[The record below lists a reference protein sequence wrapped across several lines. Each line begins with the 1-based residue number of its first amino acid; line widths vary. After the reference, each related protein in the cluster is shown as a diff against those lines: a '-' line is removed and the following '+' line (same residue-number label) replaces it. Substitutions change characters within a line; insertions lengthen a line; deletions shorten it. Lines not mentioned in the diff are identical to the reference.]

1 MEAAWALTM
10 GRLFRGLCLVCFC
23 ILLVAL
29 AIAVVDLTL
38 LSNVNAFGSC
48 ERLQGHAAP
57 PGFYCTGPPLDQAAG
72 FVLNLPVFFFVYAP
86 LITLFSSPSDSMLLW
101 YAIDAV
107 IVLGMTYPVLVLL
120 QRWRT
125 KPKV

>member
-1 MEAAWALTM
+1 MM

-29 AIAVVDLTL
+29 AIAVLDLTL

-57 PGFYCTGPPLDQAAG
+57 PGFFCTGPLLDQAAG
-72 FVLNLPVFFFVYAP
+72 FVLNLPVFFFFYAP
-86 LITLFSSPSDSMLLW
+86 LITLFSPPSVPRSALLLW

-107 IVLGMTYPVLVLL
+107 IVFGMTYPVLVRL

-125 KPKV
+125 RPKV